1 MRRHFEILRMA
12 RVGAHEGA
20 DTKLGARFVAM
31 EHAKACGSAESV
43 FDFVSGASGLEAG
56 HHGGQKE
63 IHF

>member
-20 DTKLGARFVAM
+20 DAKFGACCVAM

-43 FDFVSGASGLEAG
+43 FDFVSGDCGLEAG
-56 HHGGQKE
+56 HLAARK
-63 IHF
+63 